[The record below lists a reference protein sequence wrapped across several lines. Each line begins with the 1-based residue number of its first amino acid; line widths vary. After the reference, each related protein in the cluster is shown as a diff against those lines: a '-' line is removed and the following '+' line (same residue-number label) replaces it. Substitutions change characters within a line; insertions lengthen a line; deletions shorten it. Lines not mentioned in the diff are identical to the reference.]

1 MKNKVFL
8 TLFSFILLLSLVLV
22 GCAGKTTTVTT
33 GVTSTAVS
41 TSTVYELTV
50 AYGDNSTEFSDVEL
64 NGWKD
69 ALESASNGRLKITT
83 IYFAGQLIADAE
95 IYDAAARGTVDIAIN
110 TVSQTPNRWS
120 VMDTLG
126 IAPFGSP
133 CQKLSAAYMEVFNK
147 YHSVFDQQFKDTKIL
162 AIHGT
167 VPDPPGLPIGSVS
180 KPIRSLADLKG
191 FKMCGPGA
199 YNVSLMSALGA
210 APTMIPPP
218 EQYDALQKGLLDG
231 CILDPIFYDML
242 NFKDLIK
249 YQTSNLSFAGGPWF
263 MVMNLAKFNS
273 LPKDLQDIL
282 VSTAPVLGE
291 KRDTLGVQLKKE
303 IVDNAVKNNGL
314 QIIEIPQAELD
325 KMIAIEKPIRDAQI
339 AEYAKLLPQASEIFE
354 AYVAAR
360 AKN

>member
-1 MKNKVFL
+1 MKNKVLF

-33 GVTSTAVS
+33 AVTSTAVT

-64 NGWKD
+64 DGWAD
-69 ALESASNGRLKITT
+69 ALEAASKGRLKITT

-110 TVSQTPNRWS
+110 TTAQTPNRWS

-126 IAPFGSP
+126 ITPFGSP
-133 CQKLSAAYMEVFNK
+133 CQAQSKAYMEVFNK
-147 YHSVFDQQFKDTKIL
+147 YHSIFDQQFNDTKIL

-167 VPDPPGLPIGSVS
+167 IPDPPGLPIGSVS
-180 KPIRSLADLKG
+180 KPINSLDDLKG
-191 FKMCGPGA
+191 FKMCGPGT
-199 YNVSLMSALGA
+199 YNVNLMSAIGA
-210 APTMIPPP
+210 SPTMIPPP
-218 EQYDALQKGLLDG
+218 EQYNALKTGLLDG

-249 YQTSNLSFAGGPWF
+249 YQTGNLSFGGSPWF
-263 MVMNLAKFNS
+263 MVMNLDKFNS

-282 VSTAPVLGE
+282 VSTATVLGD
-291 KRDTLGVQLKKE
+291 KRDTLGSQLKNE
-303 IVDNAVKNNGL
+303 IVQNAVANNGL
-314 QIIEIPQAELD
+314 QVIDIPASEIAKIKGL
-325 KMIAIEKPIRDAQI
+325 EKPITDAQI
-339 AEYAKLLPQASEIFE
+339 ADYAKLLPQAPEIFE
-354 AYVAAR
+354 AYIAAR
-360 AKN
+360 AKY